1 MKLTDHGAAD
11 AHGVVAGADGKA
23 RGISLH
29 HEGGDAL
36 GPQLVVGEGVDAE
49 VVGQGAV
56 GDKALAAVDDV
67 LVSVPLGE
75 GQHTADVGAGGGLS
89 QTEGTQMPV
98 PEHRGHEALKLL
110 IGGLG
115 EVQAAAIQRGGN
127 GERDT
132 QGGVHFGDLFHSQGV
147 FHVTQPL
154 TAVFLGIGKTDE
166 SHVAQ
171 IFVEVHIVLA
181 GLVPFKDLGSHLFLG
196 EVTGHFLDRELLFV
210 QFKVHDGIVSFFA
223 LVRTNWPA

>member
-1 MKLTDHGAAD
+1 
-11 AHGVVAGADGKA
+11 
-23 RGISLH
+23 
-29 HEGGDAL
+29 
-36 GPQLVVGEGVDAE
+36 
-49 VVGQGAV
+49 
-56 GDKALAAVDDV
+56 
-67 LVSVPLGE
+67 
-75 GQHTADVGAGGGLS
+75 
-89 QTEGTQMPV
+89 MPV

-127 GERDT
+127 GERDA

-147 FHVTQPL
+147 FHVAQPL

-181 GLVPFKDLGSHLFLG
+181 GLVPFKDLGSHLFSVKSRAIFWI
-196 EVTGHFLDRELLFV
+196 ESCC
-210 QFKVHDGIVSFFA
+210 SFSSKFMMV
-223 LVRTNWPA
+223 LSPFQVVRTNWPA